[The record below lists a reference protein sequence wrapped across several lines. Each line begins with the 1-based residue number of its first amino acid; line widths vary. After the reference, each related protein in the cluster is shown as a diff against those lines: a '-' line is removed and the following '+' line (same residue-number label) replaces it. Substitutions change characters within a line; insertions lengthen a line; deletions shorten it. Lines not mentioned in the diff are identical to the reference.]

1 MELRAHR
8 AEGTEVTRQYGRENI
23 NTERALWTC
32 AEAPLE
38 FSDKGMTEKEV
49 PKAREKNFT
58 KDYRE

>member
-1 MELRAHR
+1 MEWRAHG
-8 AEGTEVTRQYGRENI
+8 AEGTEENI
-23 NTERALWTC
+23 NTERALWTR

-49 PKAREKNFT
+49 SKAKEKNFT